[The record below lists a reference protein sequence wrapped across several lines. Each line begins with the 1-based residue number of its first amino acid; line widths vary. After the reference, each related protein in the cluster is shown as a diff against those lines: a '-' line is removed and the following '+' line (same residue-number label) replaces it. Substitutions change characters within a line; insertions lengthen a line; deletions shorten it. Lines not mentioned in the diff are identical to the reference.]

1 MEPQPP
7 PATLPGRDRQAQQAH
22 GAAEAHLQAG
32 FQRIPGGDEMS
43 NRHWLRAYGGR
54 IPAEIN
60 PDAYGSVLE
69 MLEGA
74 MKRYADRPAFR
85 CFGQTLTY
93 GDTER
98 LSRGFAAY
106 LQHKLG
112 VKKGAR
118 IAVML
123 PNIPAFPVA
132 MLGIVRA
139 GAAQVNVNPLYTPRE
154 LKHQLN
160 DAGVEIIVI
169 FSGVSA
175 TLAEIIGETPVR
187 HVISVGLGDGTGVAI
202 PSPAVDARLGNAV
215 PFSDA
220 LAQGA
225 DLAFSSV
232 PLSGD
237 DLLFLQYT
245 GGTTGLS
252 KGAALSHR
260 NLVANTE
267 QFKAFIPDALRPG
280 QEVVVTALPLYHI
293 FALMVNFITYFSIG
307 AENWLV
313 PNPRDVDSFCDTLRK
328 SHLTV
333 FTGVNTL
340 YGGLTMHPKI
350 KEVDFSSL
358 RVAIGGGA
366 TVLPVTSA
374 KWKALTG
381 KDILEGYGLSET
393 SPILTL
399 NPMTR
404 PGFSA
409 TVGLPFPST
418 DIKLL
423 DDRDNEVAIGE
434 AGEICAKGPQV
445 MRGYWQRPDA
455 NAAAFTADG
464 YFRTGD
470 IGVFDTEGYLKIV
483 DRKKDMIIVSGFN
496 VYPNEV
502 EAIAAACPGV
512 AECACVGAPDE
523 KTGEA
528 VRLFVAKAP
537 GAALSEADLLAHCRR
552 ELAAYKV
559 PKQVR
564 FLEALPKSAVGKILR
579 RELRTLA

>member
-1 MEPQPP
+1 
-7 PATLPGRDRQAQQAH
+7 
-22 GAAEAHLQAG
+22 
-32 FQRIPGGDEMS
+32 MS
-43 NRHWLRAYGGR
+43 CKHWLAAYGAR

-60 PDAYGSVLE
+60 PHAHGSVLA
-69 MLEGA
+69 MLEDA
-74 MKRYADRPAFR
+74 MREFAERPALR

-93 GDTER
+93 ADTDR
-98 LSRGFAAY
+98 LSRRFAAY
-106 LQHKLG
+106 LQGRLG
-112 VKKGAR
+112 VKKGDR

-123 PNIPAFPVA
+123 PNIPAFALA

-139 GAAQVNVNPLYTPRE
+139 GAVQVNVNPLYTPRE
-154 LKHQLN
+154 LEHQLN

-175 TLAEIIGETPVR
+175 SLAEIIGKTAVKQ
-187 HVISVGLGDGTGVAI
+187 VISVGLGDGTGAALA
-202 PSPAVDARLGNAV
+202 SPPLDARLTKAV
-215 PFSDA
+215 AFSDA
-220 LAQGA
+220 LDQGA
-225 DLAFSSV
+225 HIAFTPV
-232 PLSGD
+232 ALSND

-252 KGAALSHR
+252 KGAALSHG

-267 QFKAFIPDALRPG
+267 QLKAFIPDALRPG

-313 PNPRDVDSFCDTLRK
+313 PNPRDLDGFCDTLKK
-328 SHLTV
+328 SRLTV

-340 YGGLTMHPKI
+340 FGGMTMHPKI
-350 KEVDFSSL
+350 KEVDFSHL

-366 TVLPVTSA
+366 TVLPTTSQR
-374 KWKALTG
+374 WKALTG

-399 NPMTR
+399 NPMTAA
-404 PGFSA
+404 GFSA

-423 DDRDNEVAIGE
+423 DAEDKEVALGE
-434 AGEICAKGPQV
+434 PGEICAKGPQV
-445 MRGYWQRPDA
+445 MKGYWQKPDA

-470 IGVFDTEGYLKIV
+470 IGVFDEKGFLRIV

-502 EAIAAACPGV
+502 EAVAAACAGI
-512 AECACVGAPDE
+512 AECACVGKPDE
-523 KTGEA
+523 KTGET
-528 VRLFVAKAP
+528 VRLFVAKAA
-537 GAALSEADLLAHCRR
+537 GAALTEDDVIAHCRR
-552 ELAAYKV
+552 QLTAYKV
-559 PKQVR
+559 PKEVR
-564 FLEALPKSAVGKILR
+564 FLDALPKSNVGKILR
-579 RELRTLA
+579 KDLRAIP

>member
-1 MEPQPP
+1 
-7 PATLPGRDRQAQQAH
+7 
-22 GAAEAHLQAG
+22 
-32 FQRIPGGDEMS
+32 MS
-43 NRHWLRAYGGR
+43 NRHWLASYNGR
-54 IPAEIN
+54 IPSDIN
-60 PDAYGSVLE
+60 PDAHASVLE

-74 MKRYADRPAFR
+74 MQRYADRPAFR

-93 GDTER
+93 ADTDR
-98 LSRGFAAY
+98 LSRHLAAY
-106 LQHKLG
+106 LQNQLG
-112 VKKGAR
+112 VNKGDR

-123 PNIPAFPVA
+123 PNIPAFPLA
-132 MLGIVRA
+132 LLGIVRA

-154 LKHQLN
+154 LEHQLN
-160 DAGVEIIVI
+160 DAGAEIIVI

-175 TLAEIIGETPVR
+175 TLAEIIGRTAIR
-187 HVISVGLGDGTGVAI
+187 HVISVGLGDGTGVAL
-202 PSPAVDARLGNAV
+202 PSPPIDARLEDV
-215 PFSDA
+215 VSFSDA
-220 LAQGA
+220 LDEGAQLGFA
-225 DLAFSSV
+225 PVALTA
-232 PLSGD
+232 D

-267 QFKAFIPDALRPG
+267 QFKAFMQDALHPG
-280 QEVVVTALPLYHI
+280 EEVVVTALPLYHI
-293 FALMVNFITYFSIG
+293 FALMVNFISYYSIG

-313 PNPRDVDSFCDTLRK
+313 PNPRDMDSFIATLGKARC
-328 SHLTV
+328 TV

-340 YGGLTMHPKI
+340 FGGLLMHPKI
-350 KEVDFSSL
+350 GEVDFSRL
-358 RVAIGGGA
+358 RLAIGGGA
-366 TVLPVTSA
+366 AVLPTTSE

-393 SPILTL
+393 SPVLTL

-404 PGFSA
+404 NGFSA

-423 DDRDNEVAIGE
+423 DAEDKEAAVGE
-434 AGEICAKGPQV
+434 TGEICAKGPQV
-445 MRGYWQRPDA
+445 MTGYWQKPDA

-470 IGVFDTEGYLKIV
+470 IGVFDERGYLKIV

-502 EAIAAACPGV
+502 EAVAAACSGV
-512 AECACVGAPDE
+512 AECACVGKPDE

-528 VRLFVAKAP
+528 VRLFVTRTP
-537 GAALSEADLLAHCRR
+537 GATLTEADVVAHCRCA
-552 ELAAYKV
+552 LAAYKV
-559 PKQVR
+559 PKEVR
-564 FLEALPKSAVGKILR
+564 FLEALPKSNVGKILR
-579 RELRTLA
+579 KDLRAIP

>member
-1 MEPQPP
+1 
-7 PATLPGRDRQAQQAH
+7 
-22 GAAEAHLQAG
+22 
-32 FQRIPGGDEMS
+32 MS
-43 NRHWLRAYGGR
+43 SKHWVAAYGEE
-54 IPAEIN
+54 IPRDIN
-60 PDAYGSVLE
+60 PDANTSVLE

-74 MKRYADRPAFR
+74 MRRFADKPAFH

-93 GDTER
+93 ADTDR
-98 LSRGFAAY
+98 RSRDFAAY
-106 LQHKLG
+106 LQTKLG
-112 VKKGAR
+112 VKKADR

-123 PNIPAFPVA
+123 PNIPAFPLA
-132 MLGIVRA
+132 MLGIIRA
-139 GAAQVNVNPLYTPRE
+139 GAVQVNVNPLYTPRE
-154 LKHQLN
+154 LEHQLN

-175 TLAEIIGETPVR
+175 TLAEIIDQTKVKA
-187 HVISVGLGDGTGVAI
+187 VISVGLGDGTSSSI
-202 PSPAVDARLGNAV
+202 PSPPVDARLMNVVA
-215 PFSDA
+215 FSAA

-225 DLAFSSV
+225 DLANTPV
-232 PLSGD
+232 ALRGE

-260 NLVANTE
+260 NLVANTA

-280 QEVVVTALPLYHI
+280 REVMVTALPLYHI
-293 FALMVNFITYFSIG
+293 FALMVNFISCFSIG

-313 PNPRDVDSFCDTLRK
+313 PNPRDMDGFIEILRK
-328 SHLTV
+328 ARCTI

-340 YGGLTMHPKI
+340 FGGLLMHPKI
-350 KEVDFSSL
+350 AEVDFTGL

-366 TVLPVTSA
+366 AVLPTTSA

-381 KDILEGYGLSET
+381 RDILEGYGLSET

-399 NPMTR
+399 NPMTTA
-404 PGFSA
+404 GFTA
-409 TVGLPFPST
+409 TVGLPLPST

-423 DDRDNEVAIGE
+423 DAEDREAAPGE
-434 AGEICAKGPQV
+434 PGEICAKGPQV
-445 MRGYWQRPDA
+445 MKGYWQKPEA
-455 NAAAFTADG
+455 NAAAFTPDG

-470 IGVFDTEGYLKIV
+470 IGVFNEKGFLKIV

-502 EAIAAACPGV
+502 EAVAAACTGV
-512 AECACVGAPDE
+512 AECACVGQPDA

-528 VRLFVAKAP
+528 VRLFVAQVK
-537 GAALSEADLLAHCRR
+537 GAALTETEVIAHCRR

-559 PKQVR
+559 PKEVR
-564 FLEALPKSAVGKILR
+564 FLGALPKSNVGKILR
-579 RELRTLA
+579 KDLRAIP